1 MTGRLQDR
9 IALICS
15 AQHRC
20 EHRRVF
26 SRRAHGSSSS
36 IAIRSAG
43 RPAGRPDHGGT
54 AERQGRGHLRPMQC
68 QPGGPGHGSGDQSSR
83 ARRARRHLAL
93 ERRHLSA
100 DRPQGHSGSGVRRRC
115 WVLTCAAAS
124 SRRRPVSNRCKERAI
139 AASSSPPRS
148 PGPGDRRRTTPATR
162 RARAASTDSS
172 VRRRSSWRR
181 SASPSTK

>member
-43 RPAGRPDHGGT
+43 RPAGQTT
-54 AERQGRGHLRPMQC
+54 AER
-68 QPGGPGHGSGDQSSR
+68 
-83 ARRARRHLAL
+83 
-93 ERRHLSA
+93 LSA
-100 DRPQGHSGSGVRRRC
+100 KVEAIFVQC
-115 WVLTCAAAS
+115 N
-124 SRRRPVSNRCKERAI
+124 VSQADQVTALVTRAVEHDGRVDI
-139 AASSSPPRS
+139 LH
-148 PGPGDRRRTTPATR
+148 
-162 RARAASTDSS
+162 
-172 VRRRSSWRR
+172 
-181 SASPSTK
+181 